1 MRIDLRKLYAYGSL
15 DVNEKIVIPKEMYEK
30 SGVRRISDVS
40 VEGRVFV
47 NYEDEIELDLNLK
60 GKLIMPCAVSL
71 EDVSVPFDTKATDV
85 IDEKMIKNEFYLDL
99 LDILWENIVLEIP
112 IRVVK
117 EGVFY
122 EATSG
127 EGWSLEEKE

>member
-60 GKLIMPCAVSL
+60 GELIMPCAVSL

-99 LDILWENIVLEIP
+99 LDII
-112 IRVVK
+112 
-117 EGVFY
+117 
-122 EATSG
+122 
-127 EGWSLEEKE
+127 

>member
-1 MRIDLRKLYAYGSL
+1 MKIDLRKLYAYGSL

-60 GKLIMPCAVSL
+60 GELIMPCAVSL

-85 IDEKMIKNEFYLDL
+85 IDEKMIKNEFIGHFMGKYCIGNSD
-99 LDILWENIVLEIP
+99 
-112 IRVVK
+112 K
-117 EGVFY
+117 
-122 EATSG
+122 SC
-127 EGWSLEEKE
+127 